1 MEDKRNKFKGF
12 KTIAV
17 NFFFYDPND
26 PELLRGSVRN
36 VVNYGNS
43 KEVDGN
49 NISSS
54 ADNKYSDSPPV

>member
-1 MEDKRNKFKGF
+1 MNFF
-12 KTIAV
+12 
-17 NFFFYDPND
+17 FFFYDPND
-26 PELLRGSVRN
+26 PKLLRGWVRN

-54 ADNKYSDSPPV
+54 ADNKHSDSPPV